1 MSPQETFLLLLI
13 STILARVINIIKPRQ
28 QKIPDCSEILD
39 TLLKSIIV
47 LLMNNKTNESITEK
61 DAEVKSPVISLNS
74 QIKHTAWIS
83 KSIKAERLKVELVE
97 NGIPTR
103 FSIFA
108 FADITRMIQN
118 GNQRIKFTDI
128 VPIILRDGRME
139 LLDKYRED
147 KNIKII
153 DEKYD
158 RR

>member
-1 MSPQETFLLLLI
+1 MNK
-13 STILARVINIIKPRQ
+13 NI
-28 QKIPDCSEILD
+28 
-39 TLLKSIIV
+39 
-47 LLMNNKTNESITEK
+47 NESITEK
-61 DAEVKSPVISLNS
+61 NAEVKSPVISLNS

-83 KSIKAERLKVELVE
+83 KSIKAERLKVEITN

-118 GNQRIKFTDI
+118 GNQKIKFTDI
-128 VPIILRDGRME
+128 VPIILKDGRME
-139 LLDKYRED
+139 LLDTYRED
-147 KNIKII
+147 KDIKII